1 MTTGAPTGPATGPV
15 PPATGT
21 APAAAPPGPVPPG
34 TAPSGSAPL
43 PGPVPGAAPP
53 FPGPD
58 AFAGRTALVTGGTSG
73 IGAATAELL
82 AELGARVYALGLPP
96 APGGEPPR
104 HERVRV
110 IEQDVTDRQGLAR
123 RIAETG
129 TLDHVVVCAGMS
141 ADRAEYEPATWDRVL
156 AVNLG
161 AAMTACEA
169 ARPLLARRG
178 GSGGSIVTVSSMFA
192 LFGSRDRPAY
202 SASKGGVS
210 QLTRSLAAEYAPD
223 GIRVNAVA
231 PGFVVTPLARGV
243 LDDPEAAGAVLAR
256 VPMGRLGLPREVA
269 SVIAFL
275 CGPAAA
281 YVNGAVIPVDG
292 GYSAV

>member
-1 MTTGAPTGPATGPV
+1 MTPGAPTGPGTGPV
-15 PPATGT
+15 PPATG
-21 APAAAPPGPVPPG
+21 AAPTAAPSGPVPPG
-34 TAPSGSAPL
+34 TAPSGGAPF
-43 PGPVPGAAPP
+43 PGPVPGSAPP

-82 AELGARVYALGLPP
+82 AELGAQVYALGLPP

-110 IEQDVTDRQGLAR
+110 IEQDVTDREGLAL

-129 TLDHVVVCAGMS
+129 TLDHLVVCAGMS

-178 GSGGSIVTVSSMFA
+178 GSVVTVSSMFA

-210 QLTRSLAAEYAPD
+210 QLTRSLAAEYASD

-243 LDDPEAAGAVLAR
+243 LDDPAAAGAVLAR

-281 YVNGAVIPVDG
+281 YVTGAVIPVDG

>member
-1 MTTGAPTGPATGPV
+1 M
-15 PPATGT
+15 
-21 APAAAPPGPVPPG
+21 
-34 TAPSGSAPL
+34 
-43 PGPVPGAAPP
+43 
-53 FPGPD
+53 
-58 AFAGRTALVTGGTSG
+58 VTGGTSG

-82 AELGARVYALGLPP
+82 AELGAQVYALGLPP

-110 IEQDVTDRQGLAR
+110 VEQDVTDREGLAR

-129 TLDHVVVCAGMS
+129 ALDHLVVCAGTS

-169 ARPLLARRG
+169 ARPLLARRAGSGDSIDSGRSG
-178 GSGGSIVTVSSMFA
+178 GSSGSSGSDGSDGSSGSGSSGSSGSSIVTVSSMFA

-210 QLTRSLAAEYAPD
+210 QLTRSLAAEYASD

-243 LDDPEAAGAVLAR
+243 LDDPAAAGAVLAR